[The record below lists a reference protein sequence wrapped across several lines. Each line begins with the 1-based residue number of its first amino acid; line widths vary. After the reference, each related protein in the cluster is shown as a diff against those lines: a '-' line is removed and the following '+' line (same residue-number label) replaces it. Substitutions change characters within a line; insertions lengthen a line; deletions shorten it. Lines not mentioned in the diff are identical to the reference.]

1 MPRRTDRIVEHSNGT
16 YSRIY
21 EAHNGNKFINVNG
34 DRQPVRSTAGCPV
47 KVTSSMT
54 QATPG
59 EYYMGRRGIV
69 EFDDR
74 ASTSG
79 GPAYYAKR

>member
-1 MPRRTDRIVEHSNGT
+1 MPRRTDRIVEHDNGRF
-16 YSRIY
+16 SRIY
-21 EAHNGNKFINVNG
+21 EGHNGHKFIVVNG
-34 DRQPVRSTAGCPV
+34 DRQTVPSMAGCPV
-47 KVTSSMT
+47 RVTPSMT

-59 EYYMGRRGIV
+59 EYYMGNYGLV

-74 ASTSG
+74 VSTSE